1 MGGTTM
7 QWQERLQRARAEWM
21 LLTFYERFE
30 QIIILILTG
39 LIAIVIVFAVWN
51 LTLKIFHGVIAP
63 QTFDPSEYSVFQ
75 AVFGAI
81 FTVIIALEFKRSLL
95 VVAQRQESIVQVR
108 TVVLIAL
115 LAIVRKVMILD
126 LASTEAL
133 QLFALA
139 AAILATGVIPPKAT
153 TDATHIALAASHG
166 IEYLLTWNCKHIAN
180 AQIIRRIET
189 ICRRQGYQIPV
200 ICTPG
205 ELMGEEGND
214 AL

>member
-1 MGGTTM
+1 
-7 QWQERLQRARAEWM
+7 M

-39 LIAIVIVFAVWN
+39 LIAIIVVWN
-51 LTLKIFHGVIAP
+51 LSLKIFHGVIAP

-95 VVAQRQESIVQVR
+95 VVAQRQESIVQVL

-139 AAILATGVIPPKAT
+139 SAILALGAVYWLVR
-153 TDATHIALAASHG
+153 DQDRS
-166 IEYLLTWNCKHIAN
+166 IERDQS
-180 AQIIRRIET
+180 AQHRKP
-189 ICRRQGYQIPV
+189 RRQSS
-200 ICTPG
+200 
-205 ELMGEEGND
+205 
-214 AL
+214 A